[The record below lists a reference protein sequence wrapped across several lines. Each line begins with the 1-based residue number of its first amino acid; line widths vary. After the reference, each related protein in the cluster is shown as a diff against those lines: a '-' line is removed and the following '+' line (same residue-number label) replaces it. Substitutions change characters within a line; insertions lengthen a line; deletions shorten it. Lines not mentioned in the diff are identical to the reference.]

1 MRSAIVRID
10 DSRVEVELIDLVK
23 FRPEALGWH
32 FRYPQGPINTSDL
45 FVMNTK
51 GDEQM
56 FLIRGSSATWSPD
69 SKNIAFHALA
79 SGHGLPIKPDPSAV

>member
-1 MRSAIVRID
+1 
-10 DSRVEVELIDLVK
+10 
-23 FRPEALGWH
+23 
-32 FRYPQGPINTSDL
+32 
-45 FVMNTK
+45 MNTK